1 MAAHDQEELLNG
13 KLAELLAGQG
23 LEARAERREGG
34 RRMDVVVDV
43 GGARVVLE
51 AETGFSAAK
60 RREAIGDADRRL
72 KQGLTTVVFAVCYP
86 DGSTTDSLAQ
96 AKPIWTVRTRS
107 ELGDDAG
114 RARWSEPG
122 GVPEL
127 AEAIRQA
134 GGAVGDADGAA
145 QILSEALDAAVRRL
159 STPTREMIARALDLP
174 REKRSDRRLL
184 ELHQRETDGYF
195 IATKRGMLVVA
206 TAMLFH
212 HRLQEHL
219 PLEPPTDFSGV
230 WPPANPTQCAAR
242 PETTIGAFLESWRA
256 IIEVDYRPVFE
267 VACVV
272 LETLSISPD
281 VAQALFVLASDVA
294 KIAGL
299 IHGLRH
305 DLLGRIFHRVL
316 DTARYDGSFYTSTA
330 AAVLLAAL
338 AIREEDRDWSDPKS
352 IGQLRVCDPACGT
365 GTLLMAAAERIRD
378 LRQRTGPVAEEDERL
393 LSLALVENVLW
404 GYDINLTATHMAAS
418 TLGMLSPSTQFNN
431 INVHRT
437 LLGVHDGVAY
447 VGSPELLQGQ
457 LRLRPWPSISQQIDE
472 RPEENGVNGAKA
484 PPPMDVVVM
493 NPPFTR
499 DSLRHDQF
507 SKDDEAAIKRQE
519 KDLLKD
525 QPHRGAARLHS
536 SGGMFTVL
544 SEKMLKPDHGV
555 IALVLPAVVPTA
567 PGNRA
572 LREYLATRLHVET
585 IVSSHDPSR
594 ILMSENTK
602 ISEVLLIGR
611 RWTGDQPKPPTR
623 VVNLIENPSTPVA
636 AVSTAAQIQR
646 GQGRFVVQQVDAERI
661 AAGDWYSVNFL
672 SPFLA
677 AESAKMYES
686 LSDTAGVYAS
696 LASLAHIEPAGQR
709 IRDAYRRSDVPTV
722 ADRRALWFH
731 KADVTQSMQAH
742 TDTFIDAKDEK
753 RHLADRYWGMRSEFL
768 LGARLRLNTARAA
781 AVIVEQPA
789 VGSLWVPCRPKD
801 GSGQT
806 SRAFCIYLN
815 STVGLLSLLARRAH
829 NVLSRP
835 AFSLDTLRSI
845 PVPNFA
851 VLGDDARDGLAAA
864 FELLKDEVLLPFPQ
878 MNEDPIRKRLDD
890 AVTDALGLDPEWVAQ
905 IRRALAEEPS
915 ITNRRYAGLDAAGAG

>member
-1 MAAHDQEELLNG
+1 MPPTHDQEELLNG
-13 KLAELLAGQG
+13 KLAELLAAQG
-23 LEARAERREGG
+23 LDARAERRESG
-34 RRMDVVVDV
+34 RRLDIVVDV

-51 AETGFSAAK
+51 AEAGFSAAK
-60 RREAIGDADRRL
+60 RREAVKDADARL
-72 KQGLTTVVFAVCYP
+72 RQGLTTVVFAVCYP
-86 DGSTTDSLAQ
+86 DGATTDSLAES
-96 AKPIWTVRTRS
+96 KPIWAARTRS
-107 ELGDDAG
+107 ELSGGAD
-114 RARWSEPG
+114 ARWSEPG
-122 GVPEL
+122 GIAEL
-127 AEAIRQA
+127 AEAVRQA

-145 QILSEALDAAVRRL
+145 QILSEALDAAVQRL
-159 STPTREMIARALDLP
+159 STPTRAIIAQALDLP
-174 REKRSDRRLL
+174 AEQNKDRRLL

-219 PLEPPTDFSGV
+219 PLEAPPDFSGA

-242 PETTIGAFLESWRA
+242 PETTIGAFLEAWRA

-272 LETLSISPD
+272 LETLPVSPD
-281 VAQALFVLASDVA
+281 TAQALFVLAGDVA

-338 AIREEDRDWSDPKS
+338 AIREEDCDWSDP
-352 IGQLRVCDPACGT
+352 GAVERLRICDPACGT

-378 LRQRTGPVAEEDERL
+378 LRQRAGAVDEQDERR

-404 GYDINLTATHMAAS
+404 GYDTNLTATHMAAS
-418 TLGMLSPSTQFNN
+418 TLGMLSPSTQFNKIN
-431 INVHRT
+431 IHRT

-457 LRLRPWPSISQQIDE
+457 LRLRPWPSVSQQIDE
-472 RPEENGVNGAKA
+472 SPNGNDVNGAKA
-484 PPPMDVVVM
+484 PPPMDLVVM

-507 SKDDEAAIKRQE
+507 SQDDEAAIKRQE

-544 SEKMLKPDHGV
+544 SEKMLKSERGV

-567 PGNRA
+567 PGNQA
-572 LREYLATRLHVET
+572 LREHLASRLHIDT
-585 IVSSHDPSR
+585 IVSSHDPER
-594 ILMSENTK
+594 ILMSENTT
-602 ISEVLLIGR
+602 ISEVLIVGR
-611 RWTGDQPKPPTR
+611 RWTGDEPKPPTR
-623 VVNLIENPSTPVA
+623 FVKLIENPSTPVD

-646 GQGRFVVQQVDAERI
+646 GRGRFVVQQVDADRI
-661 AAGDWYSVNFL
+661 AEGDWYATNFL
-672 SPFLA
+672 SPFLVE
-677 AESAKMYES
+677 ESAALHRS
-686 LSDTAGVYAS
+686 LLDSAGPYAPMAS
-696 LASLAHIEPAGQR
+696 LADVKPAGQR

-722 ADRRALWFH
+722 EDRRALWFH
-731 KADVTQSMQAH
+731 KADATQSMH
-742 TDTFIDAKDEK
+742 TRTDTFIEPKANK
-753 RHLADRYWGMRSEFL
+753 RHLADRYWEMRSEFL
-768 LGARLRLNTARAA
+768 LGARLRLNTTRVA
-781 AVIVEQPA
+781 AVIIEQPA

-801 GSGQT
+801 GSADT
-806 SRAFCIYLN
+806 SHAICAYLN
-815 STVGLLSLLARRAH
+815 SAVGILALLSRRAH

-835 AFSLDTLRSI
+835 AFSLVTLRAI
-845 PVPNFA
+845 PVPNFP
-851 VLGDDARDGLAAA
+851 VLGDGVRDALAAA
-864 FELLKDEVLLPFPQ
+864 YEELKDKVLLPFPQ
-878 MNEDPIRKRLDD
+878 MDKDPVRKRLDA
-890 AVTDALGLDPEWVAQ
+890 AVTEALGLDAEWVAQ
-905 IRRALAEEPS
+905 VRRALGEEPS
-915 ITNRRYAGLDAAGAG
+915 VTNRRYAGSRGDGAR

>member
-1 MAAHDQEELLNG
+1 MPSTHDQEELLNG
-13 KLAELLAGQG
+13 RLAELLREQG
-23 LEARAERREGG
+23 LDARAERREGG

-51 AETGFSAAK
+51 AEAGFSAAK
-60 RREAIGDADRRL
+60 RREAVKDADARL
-72 KQGLTTVVFAVCYP
+72 RQGLTTVVFAVCYP
-86 DGSTTDSLAQ
+86 DRATTETLAQ
-96 AKPIWTVRTRS
+96 AKPIWAVRTRID
-107 ELGDDAG
+107 LGGGAA
-114 RARWSEPG
+114 ARWSEPG

-134 GGAVGDADGAA
+134 GAAVGDADGAA
-145 QILSEALDAAVRRL
+145 QILSEALDAAVQRL
-159 STPTREMIARALDLP
+159 STPTRGMIAQALDLP
-174 REKRSDRRLL
+174 QEKNKDRRLL

-219 PLEPPTDFSGV
+219 PLEPPPDYSGE
-230 WPPANPTQCAAR
+230 WPPVNPTQCAANA
-242 PETTIGAFLESWRA
+242 ETTIGAFLESWRA
-256 IIEVDYRPVFE
+256 IIKVDYRPVFD

-281 VAQALFVLASDVA
+281 VAQALFALASDVA

-338 AIREEDRDWSDPKS
+338 ALREEDRNWSDPDTV
-352 IGQLRVCDPACGT
+352 GELRICDPACGT

-378 LRQRTGPVAEEDERL
+378 LRQRAGPIAQEEERL

-404 GYDINLTATHMAAS
+404 GYDINLTATHMAAA

-437 LLGVHDGVAY
+437 LLGVHDGIAY

-457 LRLRPWPSISQQIDE
+457 LRLRPWPSISQQVDGQ
-472 RPEENGVNGAKA
+472 PDENGVNGAKA

-507 SKDDEAAIKRQE
+507 DKNEEAAIKRQE

-544 SEKMLKPDHGV
+544 SEKMLKPDDGV

-572 LREYLATRLHVET
+572 LREYLAARLHIET
-585 IVSSHDPSR
+585 IVSSHDPDR

-611 RWTGDQPKPPTR
+611 RWPADAPKPPTR
-623 VVNLIENPSTPVA
+623 FVNLIENPSTPVA
-636 AVSTAAQIQR
+636 AVSTAAQIER
-646 GQGRFVVQQVDAERI
+646 GRGRFVVQQVDADRI
-661 AAGDWYSVNFL
+661 AAGDWYAINFL
-672 SPFLA
+672 SPFLVE
-677 AESAKMYES
+677 ESAVLHNGAS
-686 LSDTAGVYAS
+686 SSAGSYTLMSS
-696 LASLAHIEPAGQR
+696 LADVEPAGQR

-722 ADRRALWFH
+722 TDRRALWFH
-731 KADVTQSMQAH
+731 KSDVTQSMQAH

-753 RHLADRYWGMRSEFL
+753 QHLADRYWNMRSEFL
-768 LGARLRLNTARAA
+768 LGVRLRLNTARVA

-789 VGSLWVPCRPKD
+789 VGSLWVPCRPHD
-801 GSGQT
+801 GSGNT
-806 SRAFCIYLN
+806 SRALCAYLN
-815 STVGLLSLLARRAH
+815 STVGLLSLLSRRAH

-845 PVPNFA
+845 PVPNFPA
-851 VLGDDARDGLAAA
+851 LGDDARDALADAY
-864 FELLKDEVLLPFPQ
+864 ETLKNETLLPFPQ
-878 MNEDPIRKRLDD
+878 MNDDPIRKQLDD
-890 AVTDALGLDPEWVAQ
+890 AVTNALNLDPEWVAQ
-905 IRRALAEEPS
+905 IRRALSEEPS
-915 ITNRRYAGLDAAGAG
+915 ITNKRYAPLNG